1 MQPANA
7 RQRAGSPT
15 FQPTWAAGR
24 HCDGATLR
32 QAGPCLHKC
41 SQRVLRPWRK
51 AVHKV
56 GAVALCDRGP
66 AAGQQLQPLGSGQGC
81 RHACGRRAAA
91 VVGRRRWDDP
101 VSERLQL
108 PASLGLHPGSLR
120 AFRAARCSTWRLARL
135 GWQLVSSYS
144 ACGGL
149 PRSQT
154 NATRNTFAI
163 GIPARPSGP
172 AAHPPPAQRR
182 HAARL
187 GLVSSASIPLG
198 PLLARLLSHS
208 RL

>member
-149 PRSQT
+149 PRSQAD
-154 NATRNTFAI
+154 ATRSPLAI
-163 GIPARPSGP
+163 GIQHWLQGL
-172 AAHPPPAQRR
+172 PPTRRQQRR
-182 HAARL
+182 HAARS
-187 GLVSSASIPLG
+187 GLVPSASIPLG

-208 RL
+208 SL